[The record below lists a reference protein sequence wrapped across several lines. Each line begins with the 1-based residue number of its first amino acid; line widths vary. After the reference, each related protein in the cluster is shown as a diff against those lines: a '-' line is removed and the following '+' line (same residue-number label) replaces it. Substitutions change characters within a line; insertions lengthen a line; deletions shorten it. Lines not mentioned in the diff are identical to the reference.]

1 MDASVFG
8 MGHPVT
14 ATPRPSSKKPPTP
27 PDPLAAPAHLS
38 APARELWRAIL
49 KDYQLEPH
57 HMATLQKALEAFDR
71 AEQARDIIAREGLTV
86 EGRYG
91 TRTLAYPSNATAA
104 PHSCKDSGNYISILR
119 GRRRHQPEGDRPC
132 HRRNF
137 ALSAAERSPKRNVSK
152 PRSGRP
158 SIARLFSVPRPGPPT
173 PATRYASKRP
183 TGAKWKP

>member
-91 TRTLAYPSNATAA
+91 SRPNPCVSIERDSRAA
-104 PHSCKDSGNYISILR
+104 FLQGLR
-119 GRRRHQPEGDRPC
+119 QLHLDLE
-132 HRRNF
+132 
-137 ALSAAERSPKRNVSK
+137 
-152 PRSGRP
+152 
-158 SIARLFSVPRPGPPT
+158 GPP
-173 PATRYASKRP
+173 PSARR
-183 TGAKWKP
+183 G